1 MRQLRTFVLP
11 WTIVISMDNHAPQNW
26 IFPMRCIR
34 RRVAGLLLYKREPL
48 QVDSITLKTGH
59 EQSWPVD
66 TCSHNG
72 ERDERSLDIGVG
84 VRAVAAGGR
93 RVGLPQAAQLSHG
106 FCQSSPDLFGPNVG
120 HLERSEWISRAGMRV
135 PSWHDRYTVG
145 QPQTFLVFE
154 AENVVRLA
162 SLADVDMQLAARVPT
177 LGTRPQPSAT
187 LERSAPQIHVQSRS
201 DAQSARGMKIEFLFF
216 GFDPCKALVTLCV
229 RPGNRFDL
237 SLSDSRVYCL
247 FHGIGSVKT
256 AAYLS
261 RRVVPMS
268 SESIFVRYFA
278 ADFFY
283 FSLLLHPVD
292 MWGAGWSIKCAINSS
307 LLTRQW
313 VLIKYYR

>member
-1 MRQLRTFVLP
+1 M
-11 WTIVISMDNHAPQNW
+11 
-26 IFPMRCIR
+26 
-34 RRVAGLLLYKREPL
+34 
-48 QVDSITLKTGH
+48 
-59 EQSWPVD
+59 
-66 TCSHNG
+66 
-72 ERDERSLDIGVG
+72 
-84 VRAVAAGGR
+84 
-93 RVGLPQAAQLSHG
+93 
-106 FCQSSPDLFGPNVG
+106 
-120 HLERSEWISRAGMRV
+120 
-135 PSWHDRYTVG
+135 
-145 QPQTFLVFE
+145 FE

-162 SLADVDMQLAARVPT
+162 SLADVDMQLAARVST

-292 MWGAGWSIKCAINSS
+292 M
-307 LLTRQW
+307 
-313 VLIKYYR
+313 